1 MIWGYLAE
9 FWNAITQ
16 VGDYTVAW
24 FQSVG
29 NAVAGAIGGLFEDLT
44 HHLYDIFYFIRW
56 FFDNLGDVFSSA
68 FTPLTWIFNFV
79 KGFFTSAVM
88 SLEDL
93 GIEIPEMTLI
103 SENTEAV
110 LEAVPY
116 LNLLL
121 TAIAGVFGLMLL
133 IFIIKRASRV

>member
-16 VGDYTVAW
+16 VGDYTVEW
-24 FQSVG
+24 FQSIG

-44 HHLYDIFYFIRW
+44 HHFYDIFYFVRW
-56 FFDNLGDVFSSA
+56 FFDNLGEVFSNA

-79 KGFFTSAVM
+79 KGFFVSATM
-88 SLEDL
+88 SLADL

-103 SENTEAV
+103 SENTQTV

-121 TAIAGVFGLMLL
+121 TAIAGVFGLMLI
-133 IFIIKRASRV
+133 IFIVKKASKI

>member
-1 MIWGYLAE
+1 MWGYLSE

-44 HHLYDIFYFIRW
+44 HHFYDIFYIIQW
-56 FFDNLGDVFSSA
+56 FLENTQEMLATA

-79 KGFFTSAVM
+79 KGFFVSATM
-88 SLEDL
+88 SLEEL
-93 GIEIPEMTLI
+93 GIEVPEMNLM
-103 SENTEAV
+103 SDNVVAV
-110 LEAVPY
+110 FEIVPY
-116 LNLLL
+116 FNLLL
-121 TAIAGVFGLMLL
+121 TAIAGVFGLMIV
-133 IFIIKRASRV
+133 IFIVKKASQI

>member
-1 MIWGYLAE
+1 MWGYLSE

-44 HHLYDIFYFIRW
+44 HHFYDIFYIAQW
-56 FFDNLGDVFSSA
+56 FLDNLGEMLATA

-79 KGFFTSAVM
+79 KGFFVSATM
-88 SLEDL
+88 SLEEL
-93 GIEIPEMTLI
+93 EIEVPEINLI
-103 SENTEAV
+103 SDNVKAV
-110 LEAVPY
+110 FEIVPY
-116 LNLLL
+116 MNLLL
-121 TAIAGVFGLMLL
+121 TAIAGVFGLMIV
-133 IFIIKRASRV
+133 IFIVKRASRI